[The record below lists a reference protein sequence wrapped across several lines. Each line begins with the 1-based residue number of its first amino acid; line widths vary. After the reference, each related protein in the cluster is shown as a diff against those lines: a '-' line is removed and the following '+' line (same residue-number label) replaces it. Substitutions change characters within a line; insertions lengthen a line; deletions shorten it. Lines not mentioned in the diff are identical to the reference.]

1 MLGRRLCRA
10 FWAIGCADRAYHQH
24 DAATRCAPVATV
36 HDPRL
41 QRARYPS
48 PFVCHSL
55 TNSGHQLVA
64 SIAQRLLT
72 SKAHDA
78 LSSIVSPSKLDL
90 ASIAPWADRIKHT
103 HAYWWSSTLHY
114 INPVQDYPP
123 GTCSADFSDVRT
135 PERTLLTAI
144 ANYTS
149 RLADESLAQWPRE
162 EALRF
167 LVHFMGD
174 AEQPLH
180 CKTLLKMVKS
190 INV

>member
-1 MLGRRLCRA
+1 MIRQLL
-10 FWAIGCADRAYHQH
+10 AIKPADRVQDQCNATTRYLGLSLL
-24 DAATRCAPVATV
+24 AALLGS
-36 HDPRL
+36 RL
-41 QRARYPS
+41 QRPWYCLFC
-48 PFVCHSL
+48 PFSCP
-55 TNSGHQLVA
+55 GHQLVA
-64 SIAQRLLT
+64 SLAQRLLT
-72 SKAHDA
+72 TKTRSA
-78 LSSIVSPSKLDL
+78 LSAIVSPSPLDL
-90 ASIAPWADRIKHT
+90 STIAPWADRIKHT
-103 HAYWWSSTLHY
+103 HAYWWTSTLHY

-149 RLADESLAQWPRE
+149 RLGDETLAQWPRE

-180 CKTLLKMVKS
+180 R
-190 INV
+190 N